1 MKKNFFK
8 ALFAGLLLLS
18 GLVLAVTHFGELTHF
33 LVLLSNIEPVWI
45 VLALFFQLGTYFS
58 LALVWRQAL
67 LFSGIRYPMS
77 MLVPLAIAKLFAD
90 QALPSGGI
98 SGIAFIVNA
107 FKKREVSGE
116 VGMGV
121 MLISI
126 LSFYGA
132 YAIVAAASILILW
145 IHHEIHQ
152 WMVII
157 AAIFFMFAIA
167 VPAGILFL
175 KKWGARKL
183 PDWLVRRPVVSGIL
197 KVYAEAPEKILH
209 DSPLLLSAITF
220 QAAIFLLD
228 TATLWAMLHA
238 LGQDVSLLFA
248 FPCFVIASIV
258 AMLSLIPLGM
268 GSFEATCVGLLVMQG
283 TGVETALV
291 ATLLLRGFTLWL
303 PMIPGLWLTRQTF
316 TS

>member
-1 MKKNFFK
+1 MNKKGIK

-18 GLVLAVTHFGELTHF
+18 GLVLAVTHFGELEHF
-33 LVLLSNIEPVWI
+33 LTLLSHINPVWI
-45 VLALFFQLGTYFS
+45 VLALCFQLATYVA

-67 LFSGIRYPMS
+67 RYSGIRYPMR

-90 QALPSGGI
+90 QALPSGGL

-107 FKKREVSGE
+107 FKQREVSGQ
-116 VGMGV
+116 VSMGV
-121 MLISI
+121 MLITI

-132 YAIVAAASILILW
+132 YALVAAASILVLW
-145 IHHEIHQ
+145 MHHDIHQ
-152 WMVII
+152 WII
-157 AAIFFMFAIA
+157 IISVIFFLFALA
-167 VPAGILFL
+167 VPSGVLFL
-175 KKWGARKL
+175 KNWGSKEL
-183 PDWLVRRPVVSGIL
+183 PGWLVRMPIVSGIL

-209 DSPLLLSAITF
+209 DPRLLLSATTF
-220 QAAIFLLD
+220 QSAIFLLD

-248 FPCFVIASIV
+248 FPCFIIASIV

-268 GSFEATCVGLLVMQG
+268 GSFEATCVGMLVMQG
-283 TGVETALV
+283 TGVETALA

-303 PMIPGLWLTRQTF
+303 PMMPGLWLTRRAF
-316 TS
+316 AS